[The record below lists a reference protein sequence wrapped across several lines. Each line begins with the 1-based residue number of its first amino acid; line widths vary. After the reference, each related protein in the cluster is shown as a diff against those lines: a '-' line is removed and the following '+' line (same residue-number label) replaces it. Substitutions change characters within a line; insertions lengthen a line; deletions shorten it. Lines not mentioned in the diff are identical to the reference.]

1 VDRRWG
7 RPRAD
12 LLTTQIPGV
21 LAEVGLV
28 ITRLWPYSW
37 HVGYSLLSSNRDR
50 LACDSSSWQASGPTG
65 CSRARGGTGGTRH
78 ED

>member
-28 ITRLWPYSW
+28 VTRLWPYSW
-37 HVGYSLLSSNRDR
+37 HGGYSLLSSNRDR
-50 LACDSSSWQASGPTG
+50 SACDSSSWQASGTHGLFTG
-65 CSRARGGTGGTRH
+65 QGGTRH